1 MTSLS
6 TSRHGVRRSPNIET
20 AGAVLRLSET
30 LRQPGKP
37 RRVDLVV
44 DEGCDQTLCDCGAAV
59 EVPLRAR
66 IRLDEEKLLLLAH
79 FAAEH
84 AEAPTV
90 LEHVR
95 PQDLRLGDV
104 VVDLFAHGEVMV
116 VGLADSLVQNGT
128 VVDYRLNG
136 TAPIGTFIAVEG
148 AVEFSV
154 RLPRPPAERRH
165 PEEVGS

>member
-116 VGLADSLVQNGT
+116 VGLGEGLDDST
-128 VVDYRLNG
+128 VVDYRL
-136 TAPIGTFIAVEG
+136 TASGPVGSFIARHG
-148 AVEFSV
+148 SIEFSV

>member
-44 DEGCDQTLCDCGAAV
+44 DEGCDQTRCECGAAV

-116 VGLADSLVQNGT
+116 VGLSEGLDDST
-128 VVDYRLNG
+128 VLDYRL
-136 TAPIGTFIAVEG
+136 TASGPVGSFIARHG
-148 AVEFSV
+148 SIEFSV

>member
-1 MTSLS
+1 VTSLS

-44 DEGCDQTLCDCGAAV
+44 DEGYDETRCECGAAV

-116 VGLADSLVQNGT
+116 VGLSEGLDDST
-128 VVDYRLNG
+128 VVDYRL
-136 TAPIGTFIAVEG
+136 TASGPVGSFIARHG
-148 AVEFSV
+148 SIEFSV

>member
-1 MTSLS
+1 VTSLS

-116 VGLADSLVQNGT
+116 VGLGEGLDDST
-128 VVDYRLNG
+128 VVDYRL
-136 TAPIGTFIAVEG
+136 TASGPVGSFIARHG
-148 AVEFSV
+148 SIEFSV

>member
-84 AEAPTV
+84 AGAPTV

-116 VGLADSLVQNGT
+116 VGLSEGLDDST
-128 VVDYRLNG
+128 VVDYRL
-136 TAPIGTFIAVEG
+136 TASGPVGSFIARHG
-148 AVEFSV
+148 SIEFSV

>member
-44 DEGCDQTLCDCGAAV
+44 DEGCDQTRCECGAAV

-116 VGLADSLVQNGT
+116 VGLSEGLDDST
-128 VVDYRLNG
+128 VVDYRL
-136 TAPIGTFIAVEG
+136 TASGPVGSFIARHG
-148 AVEFSV
+148 SIEFSV

>member
-116 VGLADSLVQNGT
+116 VGLSEGLDDST
-128 VVDYRLNG
+128 VVDYRL
-136 TAPIGTFIAVEG
+136 TASGPVGSFIARHG
-148 AVEFSV
+148 SIEFSV

>member
-44 DEGCDQTLCDCGAAV
+44 DEGYDETRCECGKAV

-116 VGLADSLVQNGT
+116 VGLSEGLDDST
-128 VVDYRLNG
+128 VVDYRL
-136 TAPIGTFIAVEG
+136 TASGPVGSFIARHG
-148 AVEFSV
+148 SIEFSV

-165 PEEVGS
+165 PEDVGS

>member
-1 MTSLS
+1 VTSLS

-30 LRQPGKP
+30 PPAASNRP

-44 DEGCDQTLCDCGAAV
+44 DEGYDETRCECGAAV

-116 VGLADSLVQNGT
+116 VGLGEGLDDST
-128 VVDYRLNG
+128 VVDYRL
-136 TAPIGTFIAVEG
+136 TASGPVGSFIARHG
-148 AVEFSV
+148 SIEFSV